1 MSEVSI
7 AAAAQ
12 PPQDLR
18 EQQVLSEQVRLL
30 FDNSNVSAG
39 VTLLASTI
47 LAVLQWGTIPTERLF
62 GWWLFMTLLT
72 GARAVVAHRYWR
84 AQPQREERRWLNVF
98 VVGASAFA
106 HNAGM
111 NPTGTVGALAY
122 WAAEAITSKYIKSPG
137 ALVPA

>member
-12 PPQDLR
+12 QPQDRR

-47 LAVLQWGTIPTERLF
+47 LAVLQWGTISTARIF

-84 AQPQREERRWLNVF
+84 AQRQREERRWLNIF
-98 VVGASAFA
+98 VVGA
-106 HNAGM
+106 
-111 NPTGTVGALAY
+111 ALAGLG
-122 WAAEAITSKYIKSPG
+122 WGAAGVLLYAPNQMLSQ
-137 ALVPA
+137 LFLL